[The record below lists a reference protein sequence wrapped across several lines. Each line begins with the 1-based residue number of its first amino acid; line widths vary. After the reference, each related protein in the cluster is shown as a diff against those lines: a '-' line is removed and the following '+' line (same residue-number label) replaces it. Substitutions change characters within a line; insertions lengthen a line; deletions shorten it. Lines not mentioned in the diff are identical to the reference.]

1 MILSALHAISPVD
14 GRYFTKTRSL
24 SPYFSEFG
32 LTYYRLLVEIRWLE
46 SLAENENIHEIL
58 PFDAST
64 RAFLNQIL
72 KNFNEEAVQIIK
84 AYEKQTNHDV
94 KSVEYYLKDKLSTH
108 DTLKEVTT
116 FIHFACTS
124 EDINNLAYALMM
136 KEALA
141 QVIQPTLAE
150 IIGGITL
157 LGKQHAAV
165 AMLGRTHGQ
174 PATPTTI
181 GKELI
186 NFSARLKRPLQQLA
200 EALIS
205 AKCNGAVGNY
215 NAHVVAY
222 PQIDWRY
229 HAAQFVSSLGLSFNA
244 YTTQIE
250 PHDGIAEI
258 AHLMIRINNILL
270 DYTRDVWTYI
280 SLGYFT
286 QRTTHDEVGSSTMP
300 HKVNP
305 IDFENAEGNLGL
317 ANTLFDHFANKLTQS
332 RLQRD
337 LSDSTVLRN
346 LGVAFAYSLI
356 AYQAIAKGNEKL
368 QINQECLKKDLNENW
383 EVLTEAIQTVMR
395 RYHLPNAYEQMRD
408 LTRGR
413 HIDADHLK
421 AFIKTLNI
429 PEYVKQQLLELTPEK
444 YIGLAA
450 ALVKAFS

>member
-1 MILSALHAISPVD
+1 
-14 GRYFTKTRSL
+14 
-24 SPYFSEFG
+24 
-32 LTYYRLLVEIRWLE
+32 
-46 SLAENENIHEIL
+46 
-58 PFDAST
+58 
-64 RAFLNQIL
+64 
-72 KNFNEEAVQIIK
+72 
-84 AYEKQTNHDV
+84 
-94 KSVEYYLKDKLSTH
+94 
-108 DTLKEVTT
+108 
-116 FIHFACTS
+116 
-124 EDINNLAYALMM
+124 
-136 KEALA
+136 
-141 QVIQPTLAE
+141 
-150 IIGGITL
+150 
-157 LGKQHAAV
+157 
-165 AMLGRTHGQ
+165 MLGRTHGQ

-305 IDFENAEGNLGL
+305 IDFENAEGNLGI
-317 ANTLFDHFANKLTQS
+317 ANALLEHLSAKLPIS

-337 LSDSTVLRN
+337 LTDSTVLRN
-346 LGVAFAYSLI
+346 IGVPVGHITIAINSIEKGLGKLI
-356 AYQAIAKGNEKL
+356 
-368 QINQECLKKDLNENW
+368 LNEVKINEDLENNW
-383 EVLTEAIQTVMR
+383 VVVAEAIQTILR
-395 RYHLPNAYEQMRD
+395 REQYPNPYEALKD
-408 LTRGR
+408 LTRGNSK
-413 HIDADHLK
+413 IDKKSMHKFIDGLK
-421 AFIKTLNI
+421 ITVALKKELKKITPQNYTGVTA
-429 PEYVKQQLLELTPEK
+429 EY
-444 YIGLAA
+444 
-450 ALVKAFS
+450 